1 MRSEFKKHPSYG
13 RIVLTKTHAGGR
25 GKDAGGAVLFGSKV
39 RHPSFISVEIE
50 RAELSEDGFGE
61 YVHGTGVPVVRFSMS
76 EAQWA
81 HMISSFGDGGGTPIT
96 ITGLEDVGFI
106 ERPPEQVPVI
116 ELANKT
122 AEKVKGDLVA
132 RMHDLKRD
140 AAELAAKGAGKK
152 ALQQL
157 AHDMEILAEWT
168 NSNFDYLE
176 NQVKERMEK
185 EVAKAN
191 LEIEALINN
200 AVTRL
205 GERALG
211 ERLAAGDKSVLPELL
226 RGEGNE

>member
-13 RIVLTKTHAGGR
+13 RIVLTKTHAGGG
-25 GKDAGGAVLFGSKV
+25 GKNSGGAVLFGSKV
-39 RHPSFISVEIE
+39 RHPSFISIEIE

-61 YVHGTGVPVVRFSMS
+61 YVHGTGRPIVRLSMS

-96 ITGLEDVGFI
+96 ITGLEGVGII
-106 ERPPEQVPVI
+106 ESPPEQVPVI

-122 AEKVKGDLVA
+122 AEKVKTDLVKKL
-132 RMHDLKRD
+132 RDLERD
-140 AAELAAKGAGKK
+140 VKTISEKGAGKK
-152 ALQQL
+152 ALAQL
-157 AHDMEILAEWT
+157 AMDFNILA
-168 NSNFDYLE
+168 SFLDGNFDYLE

-191 LEIEALINN
+191 IEIEALITN

-211 ERLAAGDKSVLPELL
+211 ERLAAGDKSALPQLC